1 MYCAR
6 VHQSTPRCGQFIN
19 PGIATFSAHR
29 PRPSGWLRSDFWRGW
44 WWQDCGPV
52 LCHGCRRC
60 DARKLGSGWIGHDK
74 TIKDVKDSTLKILKM
89 LKILNVLVQ
98 PNSELKRS
106 QGHLRRLHQCLRAG
120 HTVSRSTADL
130 PTCPGGDAMWFR
142 WGKWSYHL
150 LLLSEMNKNIERSK
164 TFGIL
169 IDFLDVGFHI
179 ACNYSTSQYCV
190 HAPV

>member
-1 MYCAR
+1 MCTCASKYSQMR
-6 VHQSTPRCGQFIN
+6 AVHQPRHG
-19 PGIATFSAHR
+19 ATFCAHR
-29 PRPSGWLRSDFWRGW
+29 PRPSGWLRSDFWRRW

-60 DARKLGSGWIGHDK
+60 DAMKLGAGWIGHDK
-74 TIKDVKDSTLKILKM
+74 TIKDVEDWTLKM
-89 LKILNVLVQ
+89 LKMSKDTTVNVLVQ
-98 PNSELKRS
+98 PHSEMKRS

-150 LLLSEMNKNIERSK
+150 WNLLQHVVWNEQTHRKI
-164 TFGIL
+164 
-169 IDFLDVGFHI
+169 
-179 ACNYSTSQYCV
+179 
-190 HAPV
+190 